1 MTGISVLLPHRNAGA
16 LVAAQV
22 PEICAALEPLTS
34 AFELIIMDDSSRAEC
49 RTRLADCVRH
59 DPRIRVLGFT
69 PARGLSAALS
79 AGLAEATGDIIVTLP
94 AGDGAVGAIIQLLLD
109 ALVRVDLVVGRP
121 HRQGVRKLFHRLGRI
136 PRWVLLGLE
145 VRDPECLVW
154 AARREAVAGVELPCG
169 MYRYL
174 ATLVA
179 ARGFRVGEI
188 TVPTPGRSVA
198 LSDGW
203 PNPGDLLAAWWLK
216 RRWRQ
221 YEHVELIQSR

>member
-1 MTGISVLLPHRNAGA
+1 M
-16 LVAAQV
+16 
-22 PEICAALEPLTS
+22 
-34 AFELIIMDDSSRAEC
+34 
-49 RTRLADCVRH
+49 
-59 DPRIRVLGFT
+59 
-69 PARGLSAALS
+69 
-79 AGLAEATGDIIVTLP
+79 
-94 AGDGAVGAIIQLLLD
+94 
-109 ALVRVDLVVGRP
+109 
-121 HRQGVRKLFHRLGRI
+121 
-136 PRWVLLGLE
+136 
-145 VRDPECLVW
+145 RDPECLVW

>member
-1 MTGISVLLPHRNAGA
+1 
-16 LVAAQV
+16 
-22 PEICAALEPLTS
+22 
-34 AFELIIMDDSSRAEC
+34 MDDASRAES
-49 RTRLADCVRH
+49 RQRLADCARH
-59 DPRIRVLGFT
+59 DRRIRVLNFT
-69 PARGLSAALS
+69 PACGLSAALS
-79 AGLAEATGDIIVTLP
+79 AGLALASGDIIVTLP
-94 AGDGAVGAIIQLLLD
+94 AGDGSVGAIIQLLLEE
-109 ALVRVDLVVGRP
+109 LVRVDLVVGRP
-121 HRQGVRKLFHRLGRI
+121 HRQGVHKLFHRLARI
-136 PRWVLLGLE
+136 PRWLLLGLE

-179 ARGFRVGEI
+179 ARGYRVGEI
-188 TVPTPGRSVA
+188 TVPTPGRSVM

-203 PNPGDLLAAWWLK
+203 PNPGDLLAAWWFK